1 MHDDVGGLI
10 EQPRVGPTLIEC
22 IEAAQVIHTT
32 LTLSFEA
39 RQKSRQR
46 VRLDTGE
53 AAALL
58 LPRGT
63 QLRNGDLLRSA
74 DAALVVQVRAA
85 PEQVSC
91 VQTGDPRLLARC
103 CYHLGNRHVPVQI
116 GDQWLRYLQDPV
128 LDDLV
133 HGLGLQVRTQL
144 APFEPEAGAYAHGAA
159 HLHRHA

>member
-1 MHDDVGGLI
+1 MASQAQEMH
-10 EQPRVGPTLIEC
+10 TLTER
-22 IEAAQVIHTT
+22 IEAAQIIHAT

-46 VRLDTGE
+46 VQLDNGE

-63 QLRNGDLLRSA
+63 HLRDGDLLRSA
-74 DAALVVQVRAA
+74 DVTHVVQVRAA

-91 VQTGDPRLLARC
+91 VHTSNPQLLARC

-116 GDQWLRYLQDPV
+116 GDCWLRYLQDSV

-133 HGLGLQVRTQL
+133 RGLGLQVQKQL
-144 APFEPEAGAYAHGAA
+144 AAFEPEAGAYAHGSA
-159 HLHRHA
+159 HHQGHAHE

>member
-1 MHDDVGGLI
+1 MSAPLPEFCALI
-10 EQPRVGPTLIEC
+10 ERIGPAQTL
-22 IEAAQVIHTT
+22 HTS

-46 VRLDTGE
+46 VRLDNGE
-53 AAALL
+53 AAALR

-63 QLRNGDLLRSA
+63 QLRDGDLLGCA

-85 PEQVSC
+85 PEQVSH

-116 GDQWLRYLQDPV
+116 GDHWLRYLQDSV

-133 HGLGLQVRTQL
+133 RGLGLPVQTLL
-144 APFEPEAGAYAHGAA
+144 APFEPEAGAYAHGATPHHHA
-159 HLHRHA
+159 HE